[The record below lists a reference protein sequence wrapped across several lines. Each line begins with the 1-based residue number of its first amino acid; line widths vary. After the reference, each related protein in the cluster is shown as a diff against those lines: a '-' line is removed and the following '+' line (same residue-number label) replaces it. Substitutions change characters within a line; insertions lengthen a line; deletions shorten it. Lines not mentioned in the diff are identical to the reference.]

1 MTSHVDLMTSHG
13 DLKEERRM
21 TPKHFEVQ
29 VLRMRKQVPRV
40 DVTSYDGVTS
50 YEVVI
55 LNATKIIFDKSRN
68 KIRRP

>member
-1 MTSHVDLMTSHG
+1 MTSHVDLMTSHA

-55 LNATKIIFDKSRN
+55 SNATKIIFDKSRLKN
-68 KIRRP
+68 LA